1 MDGKQSVRVEELY
14 ILTVS
19 CLTKQ
24 IGSEAKLRGLFF
36 MVKQM
41 TNSAV
46 NCTAHLWISVV
57 YSTAFYSMSFEKQQ
71 MFLLLKLS

>member
-1 MDGKQSVRVEELY
+1 M
-14 ILTVS
+14 
-19 CLTKQ
+19 
-24 IGSEAKLRGLFF
+24 GSEAKLRGLFF
-36 MVKQM
+36 FFFMVKQM
-41 TNSAV
+41 TNSTV